1 MFESNDKT
9 IEDSISNIQ
18 NVSRALTQ
26 KIAELRNSETDY
38 AYVALRQYENLLTVF
53 QQEENKVLAF
63 FRQHARNAEKKTLTI
78 NTLGAPPPWFY

>member
-38 AYVALRQYENLLTVF
+38 AYVALRQYKNLLTVI
-53 QQEENKVLAF
+53 QQEENEVLAF
-63 FRQHARNAEKKTLTI
+63 SWQHARNAEKKTLTI
-78 NTLGAPPPWFY
+78 NTLKSILC